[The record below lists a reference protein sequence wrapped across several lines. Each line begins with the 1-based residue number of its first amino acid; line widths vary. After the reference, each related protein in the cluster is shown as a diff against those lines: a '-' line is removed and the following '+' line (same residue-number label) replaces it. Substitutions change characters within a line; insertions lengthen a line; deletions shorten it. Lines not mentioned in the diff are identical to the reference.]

1 MLMSDFLLTRKSI
14 RTFKNKKLNSG
25 SITQVSDIIS
35 SINDSTENVQYKL
48 FLNGDEIAKRLDGK
62 AGYAGVM
69 IKAPAYIGMHILK
82 EEPNAYI
89 YGAYYL
95 EKLISQLKAI
105 GLGSCWVTLL
115 DVDDNELKDI
125 FEYTDGSIRY
135 VLAVGYPPRELN
147 IGQST
152 YSSRLGVEDYVFS
165 GDLGNKMT
173 IAELEKLGLDDLFYY
188 LRMAPSSYNNQP
200 WRFVIDDNKV
210 KLYVADPK
218 NVNDFVD
225 VGIIIFYYN
234 ELAKTIGM
242 NPKWELNVTKV
253 DGDFDYIGET
263 TI

>member
-14 RTFKNKKLNSG
+14 RTFKKKKLNSG
-25 SITQVSDIIS
+25 SIEQITDIIA
-35 SINDSTENVQYKL
+35 SINDATENVQYML
-48 FLNGDEIAKRLDGK
+48 FLNGSDIAEKLEGK
-62 AGYAGVM
+62 AGYGGVM

-89 YGAYYL
+89 NGAFYL
-95 EKLISQLKAI
+95 EKLISKLKGI

-115 DVDDNELKDI
+115 DVDETELKNVFDYS
-125 FEYTDGSIRY
+125 EGSIRY
-135 VLAVGYPPRELN
+135 VLAVGYPPRDLN

-152 YSSRLGVEDYVFS
+152 YSSRLGVEDYVFD
-165 GDLGNKMT
+165 GELGNKIS

-188 LRMAPSSYNNQP
+188 LRMAPSSYNKQP

-218 NVNDFVD
+218 NINDFVD
-225 VGIIIFYYN
+225 VGIIIYYYN